1 MDPTGLLTGNHIY
14 TRFNPMA
21 GLTYKLMLNLSAYA
35 GYSEAN
41 RAPTTAELG
50 CADPT
55 QPCLMQNFL
64 VSDPHLKQVVS
75 KTWRGG
81 FRGNSAR
88 SAMAASIRLLVCF
101 TLKAST
107 TF

>member
-81 FRGNSAR
+81 FRGNLSPFGYG
-88 SAMAASIRLLVCF
+88 RLD
-101 TLKAST
+101 
-107 TF
+107 